1 MHITHVA
8 NETIASR
15 RSGIAGPEFI
25 PIGEAVKDPSG
36 YESWSRFC
44 LEHLD
49 LLLSKA
55 AASGVT
61 VPERIVD

>member
-1 MHITHVA
+1 MSCTWPDEAIVG
-8 NETIASR
+8 R
-15 RSGIAGPEFI
+15 RSGIVSPEFI
-25 PIGEAVKDPSG
+25 PIDEAVKDASG

-61 VPERIVD
+61 VPERVMA

>member
-1 MHITHVA
+1 MK
-8 NETIASR
+8 E
-15 RSGIAGPEFI
+15 
-25 PIGEAVKDPSG
+25 PSA

-49 LLLSKA
+49 SLLVKA

-61 VPERIVD
+61 VPERAMGG

>member
-1 MHITHVA
+1 M
-8 NETIASR
+8 SR
-15 RSGIAGPEFI
+15 AEFI
-25 PIGEAVKDPSG
+25 PIVEAVKDPSG

-55 AASGVT
+55 AASGIP
-61 VPERIVD
+61 VPEQVMD